1 MSQEAGFH
9 SWTDPSSK
17 YAYFMTPLQ
26 YEELHFPGS
35 LVRLLSLTRSAAPG
49 PCGKSY
55 DELELRRG
63 TSIILALD
71 ALLSVFPSF
80 PFCPSHH
87 RMAVSAHWY
96 CMGCRSLAVITKQR
110 IKTTIFSHRES
121 RNLPKGFG
129 GSKPTNLWFV
139 LSFRGY
145 PYLKSM
151 GNVD

>member
-1 MSQEAGFH
+1 
-9 SWTDPSSK
+9 
-17 YAYFMTPLQ
+17 MTPLQ

-87 RMAVSAHWY
+87 RTAVSAHWY
-96 CMGCRSLAVITKQR
+96 FMGPWQSLQNKELKQLFFPIENLGICQKVLEAQNPLIYDLFCHLGVIL
-110 IKTTIFSHRES
+110 I
-121 RNLPKGFG
+121 
-129 GSKPTNLWFV
+129 
-139 LSFRGY
+139 
-145 PYLKSM
+145 
-151 GNVD
+151 